1 MQRVLALNIV
11 PGHKSVA
18 TSHFCGQAVQLNVQ
32 HMQQYSM
39 RSLRNCDDC
48 NVLAVTRL
56 SSDGFYAVLCSSG
69 SLPLPADLF
78 SGLEQ
83 LTVEPSIASHSV
95 TFLTPVVPTQPL
107 PSSTTPAAG
116 GRPVL
121 SGPSIVAK
129 PQSQPSSAT
138 TPTTSA
144 ALQEGHSLPPGQ
156 VLAPAPLTAAA
167 PEGRRKK
174 KTTRRVG
181 YARDQPGEA
190 STGSAASDTA
200 SLPSVSASTPDNALK
215 AADSRIAQT
224 QPQPSVALAP
234 TPLVAVAADTKPVA
248 STTAAAVATKAP
260 AKLDMGQAPVSQLQA
275 LPSQPAQPKS
285 PVKATPHKEAP
296 AAVSP
301 KRHHH
306 KAAASTAAAAA
317 PAAVLQLT
325 SLSLTDAVAAANS
338 AAPLHTVKPA
348 GLASLGIMPVALT
361 SEALLQVLPM
371 HCQYTAVGTGLPC
384 MCLRRP
390 CWVLCSA

>member
-1 MQRVLALNIV
+1 M
-11 PGHKSVA
+11 
-18 TSHFCGQAVQLNVQ
+18 
-32 HMQQYSM
+32 
-39 RSLRNCDDC
+39 
-48 NVLAVTRL
+48 LAVTHL
-56 SSDGFYAVLCSSG
+56 CSDSFYVVLCSSG

-83 LTVEPSIASHSV
+83 LTVEPSTASHSA
-95 TFLTPVVPTQPL
+95 TFPTPALHTQAL
-107 PSSTTPAAG
+107 PSSATPAAG
-116 GRPVL
+116 SGPVL
-121 SGPSIVAK
+121 SGPSFAPK
-129 PQSQPSSAT
+129 PQPQPSTIT
-138 TPTTSA
+138 TPMTSA
-144 ALQEGHSLPPGQ
+144 ALQDGHSLPPGQ
-156 VLAPAPLTAAA
+156 VPAPAPLTAAV

-190 STGSAASDTA
+190 STERAASDTA
-200 SLPSVSASTPDNALK
+200 SLPSVSASTPDTALK
-215 AADSRIAQT
+215 AADSHTA
-224 QPQPSVALAP
+224 QPQPKSSVALAA
-234 TPLVAVAADTKPVA
+234 TPLVAMAADTHPVA

-317 PAAVLQLT
+317 AAPAAVPQLT

-361 SEALLQVLPM
+361 SEALLQVLPYALSVHCCGCRLAM
-371 HCQYTAVGTGLPC
+371 HVFAQALLGPLQ
-384 MCLRRP
+384 CLITPSR
-390 CWVLCSA
+390 VQSTILHFSSL